1 MVNPTEL
8 SSYNNSKSVSFFRDF
23 CRGFDDKTSGLRSVA
38 LLLERLIKL
47 FFAFC
52 SSEQEKVVSLH
63 EIFCGLCE
71 WTQQDKLTIYKYDK
85 YNIAG
90 RFGKA
95 I

>member
-1 MVNPTEL
+1 MTRNQSLFFEIFAEDLMIQNRDCGRLL
-8 SSYNNSKSVSFFRDF
+8 SY
-23 CRGFDDKTSGLRSVA
+23 
-38 LLLERLIKL
+38 LERLIKL

-71 WTQQDKLTIYKYDK
+71 WTQQDKLTIYRYDK

>member
-1 MVNPTEL
+1 MIQNRDCGRLL
-8 SSYNNSKSVSFFRDF
+8 SY
-23 CRGFDDKTSGLRSVA
+23 
-38 LLLERLIKL
+38 LERLIKL

>member
-1 MVNPTEL
+1 MTLNQSLFFGICAEGLMIQNRDCGRLL
-8 SSYNNSKSVSFFRDF
+8 SY
-23 CRGFDDKTSGLRSVA
+23 
-38 LLLERLIKL
+38 LERLIKL